1 MAVMLMLSFVV
12 FLFLGVPVAIGMG
25 VSGLLSFIF
34 FKSSIPL
41 VVIVQKIYNQLDLF
55 SLMAVPLFILTGQL
69 MNTGGITRKI
79 INFSKIFVGRIPG
92 GLSHVNVIASMLF
105 AGVSGSSTADAAG
118 IGAILIPAMIEDGY
132 EEDWAVCVT
141 AASST
146 IGPIIP
152 PSILMIVYGSMT
164 HLSIG
169 RLFLCGLIPGILIGV
184 GQLIIGYVLALKRKR
199 EKVDFQMSVSE
210 ILRSIKECWPTLLA
224 PLIIIVGITGGVFTP
239 TEAGVVAVIYM
250 LIVGLVSKELNYRK
264 LVTVLWETAKST
276 GVILFI
282 IGCAS
287 IFGWVLAYE
296 KVPDDILKVMMSISV
311 KPGMI
316 IFQTIIIMLIAGLF
330 IDGLAAM
337 LIFVPVMFPLT
348 QIIGIDPY
356 HFAMIVILAI
366 VIGGITPP
374 MGVLLYITCAA
385 GNVSIKKVTP
395 LIWVFVIAMMAVLF
409 IVAYIPEL
417 VLFIPKLLMGGS

>member
-287 IFGWVLAYE
+287 IFGFWPMR
-296 KVPDDILKVMMSISV
+296 KFRMIS
-311 KPGMI
+311 
-316 IFQTIIIMLIAGLF
+316 LR
-330 IDGLAAM
+330 
-337 LIFVPVMFPLT
+337 
-348 QIIGIDPY
+348 
-356 HFAMIVILAI
+356 
-366 VIGGITPP
+366 
-374 MGVLLYITCAA
+374 
-385 GNVSIKKVTP
+385 S
-395 LIWVFVIAMMAVLF
+395 
-409 IVAYIPEL
+409 
-417 VLFIPKLLMGGS
+417 